1 MTTAEQIIEMN
12 KSSFN
17 NPEELK
23 KIVVGLDKTDMWK
36 VNDIISEI
44 KDLDLLEDVRWLGI
58 LMYDSVKET
67 L

>member
-23 KIVVGLDKTDMWK
+23 KLVVGLDRTDMWK

-58 LMYDSVKET
+58 LMYDSIQET

>member
-23 KIVVGLDKTDMWK
+23 KLVVGLDRTDMWK
-36 VNDIISEI
+36 VNNILSEVE
-44 KDLDLLEDVRWLGI
+44 DLNLSEDLRWLGI
-58 LMYDSVKET
+58 LMYDSIQET